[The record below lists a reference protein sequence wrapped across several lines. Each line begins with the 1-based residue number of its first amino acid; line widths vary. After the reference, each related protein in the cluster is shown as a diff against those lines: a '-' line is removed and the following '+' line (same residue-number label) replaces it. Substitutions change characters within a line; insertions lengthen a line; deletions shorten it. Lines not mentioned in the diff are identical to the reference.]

1 MGPGHG
7 MGTIAVYIHIPFC
20 RARCTY
26 CDFNTYA
33 GIGHL
38 YADYV
43 AALETEIKAAGRRR
57 ARDRDRLTARTIF
70 FGGGTP
76 TVLPLTRLEQI
87 LAAGRQAFA
96 VYDSAEISSEANPGT
111 VDREYLEGLR
121 ALGINRL
128 SLGVQSFDPTMLR
141 LLGRLHTADQAV
153 ETFRLAHEV
162 GFGNVNLDLIYGLP
176 YQTLDHWE
184 ETLQRAL
191 ALGPEHLSAY
201 ALGLEEGTL
210 LKEQVD
216 RGQHPRPD
224 PDLAA
229 DMYLLAEEMLA
240 DAGYRHYEISNW
252 ARPGRECRHN
262 LTYWRNEPY
271 LGFGAGAHSWFGGR
285 RFWGVLSPEE
295 YIQRVSGGLST
306 AGGSEEIGRGLEM
319 AETVILGLRLDEGV
333 GLEDFAAR
341 FDRRLEELYK
351 RELGEL
357 TELGLVEVSDGSPRL
372 TQRGRLLANEVFER
386 FLPEG

>member
-43 AALETEIKAAGRRR
+43 AALETEIKAAGRL
-57 ARDRDRLTARTIF
+57 ARDGDRLTARTIF

-96 VYDSAEISSEANPGT
+96 VDDSAEISSEANPGT

-201 ALGLEEGTL
+201 ALGLEEGTP

-306 AGGSEEIGRGLEM
+306 EGGGEEIGRELEM

-357 TELGLVEVSDGSPRL
+357 TELGLVKVSDGSPRL